1 MLDIEEILKMHIL
14 PYVERNMPDNSFSM
28 TTIPNV
34 SKVVKGW
41 LSVNKDHWTPL
52 GRDEMSNKKIQ
63 KF

>member
-41 LSVNKDHWTPL
+41 LSVNKDH
-52 GRDEMSNKKIQ
+52 
-63 KF
+63 